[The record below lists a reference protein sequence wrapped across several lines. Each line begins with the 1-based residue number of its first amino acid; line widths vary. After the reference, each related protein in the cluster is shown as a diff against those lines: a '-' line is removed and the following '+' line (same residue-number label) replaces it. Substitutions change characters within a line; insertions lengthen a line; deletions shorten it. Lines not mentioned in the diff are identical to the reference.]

1 MMLRLVIFVLSIWFF
16 PFQSLGSTSL
26 ATVRNRANSS
36 TFQRRFD
43 PADQLIE
50 NGDSHL
56 SDKRNSLFQQMY
68 FWDID
73 LDLDKDFKL
82 DTLFAIYDL
91 TVHLLYPNQ
100 TAYVDSYTSYADLPV
115 QSRKFLLFEQIKIPL

>member
-16 PFQSLGSTSL
+16 PFQSLGSTSF

-43 PADQLIE
+43 PADQIVE
-50 NGDSHL
+50 NGESHL
-56 SDKRNSLFQQMY
+56 SDKRSSLFQQMY

-73 LDLDKDFKL
+73 LDLDKDFKF

-91 TVHLLYPNQ
+91 SVHLLYPDQ
-100 TAYVDSYTSYADLPV
+100 IAYLDSYTSHADLPV